1 MVAKNISRKFVKFDL
16 EKQAVIKRRNIN
28 KSLLNLSIASSKGG
42 LKIKRVHK
50 INSMVFFKLKCKIII
65 DIKTDIIV

>member
-1 MVAKNISRKFVKFDL
+1 FNL

-28 KSLLNLSIASSKGG
+28 KSLLNLSIASSEGG

-50 INSMVFFKLKCKIII
+50 VNSMVFFKLKCKIII
-65 DIKTDIIV
+65 HIKTDIIV